1 MAFGAVHLTG
11 ISVPGD
17 PFLLEQ
23 SLTPLL
29 ISQEKHAP
37 YWPTTAVITDQET
50 HTSQVTTEKVKER
63 PQTKSFPIIW

>member
-11 ISVPGD
+11 INVPGD

-37 YWPTTAVITDQET
+37 Y
-50 HTSQVTTEKVKER
+50 
-63 PQTKSFPIIW
+63 